1 VNWVKKVVSQYS
13 KSCLYLLGVADTTS
27 GDDASGRGIFNM
39 FLIRYEIKIME
50 EKILLVDGAAI
61 LSGKED
67 CRGYLFTIFVD
78 YCQFFV
84 ANCLGPGNGWYILA

>member
-1 VNWVKKVVSQYS
+1 MMQ
-13 KSCLYLLGVADTTS
+13 GGT
-27 GDDASGRGIFNM
+27 GIFNM

-61 LSGKED
+61 LSGRED
-67 CRGYLFTIFVD
+67 CRAYLFTISAD

-84 ANCLGPGNGWYILA
+84 DNCQG